1 MVHRPRNSVW
11 HNTTVTHST
20 KPNEQA
26 TLMRKTLTRFKQISC
41 YSRVMGSRLINSF
54 ALASSILFTL
64 PSNAAEQTYQLETL
78 AEGLN
83 FPWSVD
89 FLPSG
94 DLLVAELDGT
104 LKRIA
109 KDGSSSTP
117 INGVPTVY
125 RARQG
130 GLFDVLLDKDFA
142 TNDTLFLS
150 YAEGD
155 SEENGTT
162 VARATLAGNIL
173 TNVQVIFT
181 ANPSK
186 YASLHYGG
194 RMALTSDDMLL
205 ITTGDGFD
213 FREHA
218 QDLNSHLGKT
228 IRINKDGSP
237 ARGNPFPEAA
247 KVWTYGHRNP
257 QGLAIALDGT
267 VYLNEH
273 GPKGG
278 DELNIITK
286 ANNYGWPAITYG
298 MDYNGAY
305 VSPLTEYPGM
315 QQPQHI
321 WTPSIGPSG
330 MAFYEGDKFPKWK
343 NSLFVGALVNKEVR
357 RLTVDNQQVTAEET
371 VFAELDARIRDIRVG
386 PDGLLYIVTDGEQG
400 AVIRVNPEQD

>member
-1 MVHRPRNSVW
+1 MKKAQELFR
-11 HNTTVTHST
+11 
-20 KPNEQA
+20 
-26 TLMRKTLTRFKQISC
+26 QISL
-41 YSRVMGSRLINSF
+41 YFQIIGTRLAKSI
-54 ALASSILFTL
+54 ALAAIILFTL
-64 PSNAAEQTYQLETL
+64 PTNAEEQTYRLETL

-89 FLPSG
+89 FLPNG
-94 DLLVAELDGT
+94 DLLVAELEGT
-104 LKRIA
+104 LKRIS
-109 KDGSSSTP
+109 KDGSSS
-117 INGVPTVY
+117 NSVSGVPTVY
-125 RARQG
+125 RASQG

-142 TNDTLFLS
+142 TNSTLYLS

-155 SEENGTT
+155 SDENGTT
-162 VARATLAGNIL
+162 VARATLTGNAL
-173 TNVQVIFT
+173 TDVEVIFT
-181 ANPSK
+181 ASPRK
-186 YASLHYGG
+186 YAPLHYGG
-194 RMALTSDDMLL
+194 RMAFTSDDLLL

-237 ARGNPFPEAA
+237 AQGNPFPEAP

-278 DELNIITK
+278 DELNVITK

-315 QQPQHI
+315 QQPQHV

-330 MAFYEGDKFPKWK
+330 MAFYAGDKFPKWQ

-357 RLTVDNQQVTAEET
+357 RLTVENQQVTAEET

-386 PDGLLYIVTDGEQG
+386 PDGLLYIVTDGDPG
-400 AVIRVNPEQD
+400 TVIKVHPE

>member
-1 MVHRPRNSVW
+1 MKKAQELFR
-11 HNTTVTHST
+11 
-20 KPNEQA
+20 
-26 TLMRKTLTRFKQISC
+26 QISL
-41 YSRVMGSRLINSF
+41 YFQIIGTRLAKSI
-54 ALASSILFTL
+54 ALAAIILFTL
-64 PSNAAEQTYQLETL
+64 PTNAEEQTYRLETL

-89 FLPSG
+89 FLPNG
-94 DLLVAELDGT
+94 DLLVAELEGT
-104 LKRIA
+104 LKRIS
-109 KDGSSSTP
+109 KDGSSS
-117 INGVPTVY
+117 NSVSGVPTVY
-125 RARQG
+125 RASQG

-142 TNDTLFLS
+142 TNSTLYLS

-155 SEENGTT
+155 SDENGTT
-162 VARATLAGNIL
+162 VARATLTGKALID
-173 TNVQVIFT
+173 VEVIFT
-181 ANPSK
+181 ASPRK
-186 YASLHYGG
+186 YAPLHYGG
-194 RMALTSDDMLL
+194 RMAFTSDDLLL

-237 ARGNPFPEAA
+237 AQDNPFPEAP

-278 DELNIITK
+278 DELNVITK

-305 VSPLTEYPGM
+305 VSPLTEYPSM
-315 QQPQHI
+315 QQPQHV

-330 MAFYEGDKFPKWK
+330 MAFYEGNKFPKWQ

-357 RLTVDNQQVTAEET
+357 RLTVENQQVTSEET

-386 PDGLLYIVTDGEQG
+386 PDGLLYIVTDGDPG
-400 AVIRVNPEQD
+400 TVIKVHPE

>member
-1 MVHRPRNSVW
+1 M
-11 HNTTVTHST
+11 
-20 KPNEQA
+20 KKAQE
-26 TLMRKTLTRFKQISC
+26 LFKQISLNFQII
-41 YSRVMGSRLINSF
+41 GTRLAKSF
-54 ALASSILFTL
+54 ALAAIVLFTL
-64 PSNAAEQTYQLETL
+64 PTNAEEQSYRLETL

-89 FLPSG
+89 FLPNG
-94 DLLVAELDGT
+94 DLLVAELEGT
-104 LKRIA
+104 LKRIS
-109 KDGSSSTP
+109 KDGSSS
-117 INGVPTVY
+117 NSVSAVPTVY
-125 RARQG
+125 RASQG

-142 TNDTLFLS
+142 TNSTLYLS

-162 VARATLAGNIL
+162 VARATLTGNAL
-173 TNVQVIFT
+173 TDVEVIFT
-181 ANPSK
+181 ASPRK
-186 YASLHYGG
+186 YAPLHYGG
-194 RMALTSDDMLL
+194 RMAFTSDDLLL

-237 ARGNPFPEAA
+237 AQGNPFSEAP

-278 DELNIITK
+278 DELNVITK

-315 QQPQHI
+315 QQPQHV

-330 MAFYEGDKFPKWK
+330 MAFYEGNKFPKWQ

-357 RLTVDNQQVTAEET
+357 RLTVENQQVTAEET

-386 PDGLLYIVTDGEQG
+386 PDGLLYIVTDGDPG
-400 AVIRVNPEQD
+400 TVIRVHPE

>member
-1 MVHRPRNSVW
+1 MKKAQELS
-11 HNTTVTHST
+11 
-20 KPNEQA
+20 
-26 TLMRKTLTRFKQISC
+26 RKISLNFQIIGTRLAK
-41 YSRVMGSRLINSF
+41 SF
-54 ALASSILFTL
+54 ALAAIILFTL
-64 PSNAAEQTYQLETL
+64 PTNAEEQTYRLETL

-89 FLPSG
+89 FLPNG
-94 DLLVAELDGT
+94 DLLVAELEGS
-104 LKRIA
+104 LKRIS
-109 KDGSSSTP
+109 KDGSSS
-117 INGVPTVY
+117 NSVSAVPTVY
-125 RARQG
+125 RASQG

-142 TNDTLFLS
+142 TNSTLYLS

-162 VARATLAGNIL
+162 VARATLTGNAL
-173 TNVQVIFT
+173 TDVEVIFT
-181 ANPSK
+181 ASPRK
-186 YASLHYGG
+186 YAPLHYGG
-194 RMALTSDDMLL
+194 RMAFTSDDLLL

-237 ARGNPFPEAA
+237 AQGNPFPEAP

-257 QGLAIALDGT
+257 QGLAIAPDGT

-278 DELNIITK
+278 DELNVITK

-315 QQPQHI
+315 QQPQHV

-330 MAFYEGDKFPKWK
+330 MAFYEGNKFPKWQ
-343 NSLFVGALVNKEVR
+343 NSLFVGALVDKEVR
-357 RLTVDNQQVTAEET
+357 RLTVENQQVTAEET

-386 PDGLLYIVTDGEQG
+386 PDGLLYIVTDGDPG
-400 AVIRVNPEQD
+400 TVIRVHPE

>member
-1 MVHRPRNSVW
+1 M
-11 HNTTVTHST
+11 
-20 KPNEQA
+20 KKAQE
-26 TLMRKTLTRFKQISC
+26 LFKQISLNFQII
-41 YSRVMGSRLINSF
+41 GTRLAKSF
-54 ALASSILFTL
+54 ALAAIVLFTL
-64 PSNAAEQTYQLETL
+64 PTNAEEQSYRLETL

-89 FLPSG
+89 FLPNG
-94 DLLVAELDGT
+94 DLLVAELEGT
-104 LKRIA
+104 LKRIS
-109 KDGSSSTP
+109 KDGSSS
-117 INGVPTVY
+117 NSVSAVPTVY
-125 RARQG
+125 RASQG
-130 GLFDVLLDKDFA
+130 GLFEVLLDKDFA
-142 TNDTLFLS
+142 TNSTLYLS

-162 VARATLAGNIL
+162 VARATLTGNAL
-173 TNVQVIFT
+173 TDVEVIFT
-181 ANPSK
+181 ASPRK
-186 YASLHYGG
+186 YAPLHYGG
-194 RMALTSDDMLL
+194 RMAFTSDDLLL

-237 ARGNPFPEAA
+237 AQGNPFPEAP

-278 DELNIITK
+278 DELNVITK

-315 QQPQHI
+315 QQPQHV

-330 MAFYEGDKFPKWK
+330 MAFYEGNKFPKWQ

-357 RLTVDNQQVTAEET
+357 RLTVENQQVTAEET

-386 PDGLLYIVTDGEQG
+386 PDGLLYIVTDGDPG
-400 AVIRVNPEQD
+400 TVIRVHPE

>member
-1 MVHRPRNSVW
+1 MKKAQELFR
-11 HNTTVTHST
+11 
-20 KPNEQA
+20 
-26 TLMRKTLTRFKQISC
+26 QISL
-41 YSRVMGSRLINSF
+41 YFQIIGTRLAKSF
-54 ALASSILFTL
+54 ALAAIILFTL
-64 PSNAAEQTYQLETL
+64 PTNAEEQTYRLETL

-89 FLPSG
+89 FLPNG
-94 DLLVAELDGT
+94 DLLVAELEGT
-104 LKRIA
+104 LKRIS
-109 KDGSSSTP
+109 KDGSSS
-117 INGVPTVY
+117 NSVSGVPTVY
-125 RARQG
+125 RASQG

-142 TNDTLFLS
+142 TNSTLYLS

-162 VARATLAGNIL
+162 VARATLTGNAL
-173 TNVQVIFT
+173 TDVEVIFT
-181 ANPSK
+181 ASPRK
-186 YASLHYGG
+186 YAPLHYGG
-194 RMALTSDDMLL
+194 RMAFTSDDLLL

-237 ARGNPFPEAA
+237 AQDNPFPEAP

-278 DELNIITK
+278 DELNVITK

-315 QQPQHI
+315 QQPQHV

-330 MAFYEGDKFPKWK
+330 MAFYEGNKFPKWQ

-357 RLTVDNQQVTAEET
+357 RLTVENQQVTAEET

-386 PDGLLYIVTDGEQG
+386 PDGLLYIVTDGDPG
-400 AVIRVNPEQD
+400 TVIKVHPE

>member
-1 MVHRPRNSVW
+1 M
-11 HNTTVTHST
+11 
-20 KPNEQA
+20 KKAQQ
-26 TLMRKTLTRFKQISC
+26 LFKQISLNFQII
-41 YSRVMGSRLINSF
+41 GTRLAKSF
-54 ALASSILFTL
+54 ALAAIVLFTL
-64 PSNAAEQTYQLETL
+64 PTNAEEQSYRLETL

-89 FLPSG
+89 FLPNG
-94 DLLVAELDGT
+94 DLLVAELEGT
-104 LKRIA
+104 LKRIS
-109 KDGSSSTP
+109 KDGSSS
-117 INGVPTVY
+117 NSVSAVPTVY
-125 RARQG
+125 RASQG

-142 TNDTLFLS
+142 TNSTLYLS

-162 VARATLAGNIL
+162 VARATLTGNAL
-173 TNVQVIFT
+173 TDVEVIFT
-181 ANPSK
+181 ASPRK
-186 YASLHYGG
+186 YAPLHYGG
-194 RMALTSDDMLL
+194 RMAFTSDDLLL

-237 ARGNPFPEAA
+237 AQGNPFPEAP

-278 DELNIITK
+278 DELNVITK

-315 QQPQHI
+315 QQPQHV

-330 MAFYEGDKFPKWK
+330 MAFYEGNKFPKWQ

-357 RLTVDNQQVTAEET
+357 RLTVENQQVTAEET

-386 PDGLLYIVTDGEQG
+386 PDGLLYLVTDGDPG
-400 AVIRVNPEQD
+400 TVIRAHPA

>member
-1 MVHRPRNSVW
+1 MA
-11 HNTTVTHST
+11 
-20 KPNEQA
+20 KA
-26 TLMRKTLTRFKQISC
+26 KKLIKQISLNT
-41 YSRVMGSRLINSF
+41 RVIATRLVESF
-54 ALASSILFTL
+54 ALAIIILFAL
-64 PSNAAEQTYQLETL
+64 PTHAGEQTYRLETL

-83 FPWSVD
+83 FPWSVA
-89 FLPSG
+89 FLPNG
-94 DLLVAELDGT
+94 DLLVAQLEGT
-104 LKRIA
+104 LRRIG
-109 KDGSSSTP
+109 KDGNLSDP

-125 RARQG
+125 RASQG

-142 TNDTLFLS
+142 TNNTLYLS

-162 VARATLAGNIL
+162 VARATLAGNAL
-173 TNVQVIFT
+173 SNVEVIFT
-181 ANPSK
+181 ANPRK
-186 YASLHYGG
+186 YAPLHYGG
-194 RMALTSDDMLL
+194 RMAFTSDNLLL

-213 FREHA
+213 CREHA
-218 QDLNSHLGKT
+218 QDLKSHLGKT

-237 ARGNPFPEAA
+237 AQGNPFPQAP

-257 QGLAIALDGT
+257 QGMAIALDGT

-278 DELNIITK
+278 DELNIIAK
-286 ANNYGWPAITYG
+286 GNNYGWPAITYG

-315 QQPQHI
+315 QQPEHI

-330 MAFYEGDKFPKWK
+330 MAFYQGDKFPEWQ

-357 RLTVDNQQVTAEET
+357 RLSVDNQQVSAEET
-371 VFAELDARIRDIRVG
+371 LFAELDARISDIRVG
-386 PDGLLYIVTDGEQG
+386 PDGLIYIVTDGDQG
-400 AVIRVNPEQD
+400 AVIRVNPN

>member
-1 MVHRPRNSVW
+1 MKKAQELFR
-11 HNTTVTHST
+11 
-20 KPNEQA
+20 
-26 TLMRKTLTRFKQISC
+26 QISL
-41 YSRVMGSRLINSF
+41 YFQIIGTRLAKSI
-54 ALASSILFTL
+54 ALAAIILFTL
-64 PSNAAEQTYQLETL
+64 PTNAEEQTYRLETL

-89 FLPSG
+89 FLPNG
-94 DLLVAELDGT
+94 DLLVAELEGT
-104 LKRIA
+104 LKRIS
-109 KDGSSSTP
+109 KDGSSS
-117 INGVPTVY
+117 NSVSGVPTVY
-125 RARQG
+125 RASQG

-142 TNDTLFLS
+142 TNSTLYLS

-155 SEENGTT
+155 SDENGTT
-162 VARATLAGNIL
+162 VARATLTGNAL
-173 TNVQVIFT
+173 TDVEVIFT
-181 ANPSK
+181 ASPRK
-186 YASLHYGG
+186 YAPLHYGG
-194 RMALTSDDMLL
+194 RLAFTNDDLLL

-237 ARGNPFPEAA
+237 AQDNPFPEAP

-273 GPKGG
+273 GPEGG
-278 DELNIITK
+278 DELNVITK

-315 QQPQHI
+315 QQPQHV

-330 MAFYEGDKFPKWK
+330 MAFYEGNKFPKWQ

-357 RLTVDNQQVTAEET
+357 RLTVENQQVTAEET

-386 PDGLLYIVTDGEQG
+386 PDGLLYIVTDGDPG
-400 AVIRVNPEQD
+400 TVIKVHPE

>member
-1 MVHRPRNSVW
+1 M
-11 HNTTVTHST
+11 
-20 KPNEQA
+20 KKAQE
-26 TLMRKTLTRFKQISC
+26 LFRKISLNFQIIGTRLAK
-41 YSRVMGSRLINSF
+41 SF
-54 ALASSILFTL
+54 ALAAIILFTL
-64 PSNAAEQTYQLETL
+64 PTNAEEQTYRLETL

-89 FLPSG
+89 FLPNG
-94 DLLVAELDGT
+94 DLLVAELEGT
-104 LKRIA
+104 LKRIS
-109 KDGSSSTP
+109 KDGSSS
-117 INGVPTVY
+117 NSVSAVPTVY
-125 RARQG
+125 RASQG

-142 TNDTLFLS
+142 TNSTLYLS

-162 VARATLAGNIL
+162 VARATLTGNAL
-173 TNVQVIFT
+173 TDVEVIFT
-181 ANPSK
+181 ASPRK
-186 YASLHYGG
+186 YAPLHYGG
-194 RMALTSDDMLL
+194 RMAFTSDDLLL

-237 ARGNPFPEAA
+237 AQGNPFPEAP

-278 DELNIITK
+278 DELNVITK

-315 QQPQHI
+315 QQPQHV

-330 MAFYEGDKFPKWK
+330 MAFYEGNKFPKWQ
-343 NSLFVGALVNKEVR
+343 NSLFVGALVDKEVR
-357 RLTVDNQQVTAEET
+357 RLTVENQQVTAEET

-386 PDGLLYIVTDGEQG
+386 PDGLLYIVTDGDPG
-400 AVIRVNPEQD
+400 TVIRVHPE

>member
-1 MVHRPRNSVW
+1 MKKAQELLQKIFLR
-11 HNTTVTHST
+11 
-20 KPNEQA
+20 
-26 TLMRKTLTRFKQISC
+26 MRVNGNHLAKCFASA
-41 YSRVMGSRLINSF
+41 LI
-54 ALASSILFTL
+54 ILLTL
-64 PSNAAEQTYQLETL
+64 PINAAEQTYRLETL

-89 FLPSG
+89 FLPNG
-94 DLLVAELDGT
+94 DLLVAELGGT
-104 LKRIA
+104 VRRIG
-109 KDGSSSTP
+109 KGSSLSDP
-117 INGVPTVY
+117 ISGVPKVY
-125 RARQG
+125 RAGQG
-130 GLFDVLLDKDFA
+130 GLFDLLLDNDFA
-142 TNDTLFLS
+142 TNNTIYLS

-155 SEENGTT
+155 GDENGTN
-162 VARATLAGNIL
+162 VARATLTGNAL
-173 TNVQVIFT
+173 TNIEVIFT
-181 ANPSK
+181 ANPRK
-186 YASLHYGG
+186 YAPLHYGG
-194 RMALTSDDMLL
+194 RMAITSDNLLL

-218 QDLNSHLGKT
+218 QDLYSHLGKT

-237 ARGNPFPEAA
+237 AQGNPFPQAP

-278 DELNIITK
+278 DEINVIDK
-286 ANNYGWPAITYG
+286 GNNYGWPAITYG

-305 VSPLTEYPGM
+305 VSPLTEYVGM

-330 MAFYEGDKFPKWK
+330 MAFYEGDKFPAWK

-357 RLTVDNQQVTAEET
+357 RLTIANKQVTAEEPL
-371 VFAELDARIRDIRVG
+371 FAELDARIRDIRVG
-386 PDGLLYIVTDGEQG
+386 PDELLYIVTDGEQG
-400 AVIRVNPEQD
+400 AVIKVHPK

>member
-1 MVHRPRNSVW
+1 MKKAQELFRKISLNFQIIGTRLA
-11 HNTTVTHST
+11 
-20 KPNEQA
+20 KP
-26 TLMRKTLTRFKQISC
+26 
-41 YSRVMGSRLINSF
+41 F
-54 ALASSILFTL
+54 ALAAIILFTL
-64 PSNAAEQTYQLETL
+64 PTNAEEQTYRLETL

-89 FLPSG
+89 FLPNG
-94 DLLVAELDGT
+94 DLLVAELEGT
-104 LKRIA
+104 LKRIS
-109 KDGSSSTP
+109 KDGSSS
-117 INGVPTVY
+117 NSVSAVPTVY
-125 RARQG
+125 RASQG

-142 TNDTLFLS
+142 TNSTLYLS
-150 YAEGD
+150 YADGD

-162 VARATLAGNIL
+162 VARATLTGNAL
-173 TNVQVIFT
+173 TDVEIIFT
-181 ANPSK
+181 ASPRK
-186 YASLHYGG
+186 YAPLHYGG
-194 RMALTSDDMLL
+194 RMAFTSDDLLL

-218 QDLNSHLGKT
+218 QELNSHLGKT

-237 ARGNPFPEAA
+237 AQGNPFPEAP

-278 DELNIITK
+278 DELNVITK

-315 QQPQHI
+315 QQPQHV

-330 MAFYEGDKFPKWK
+330 MAFYEGNKFPKWQ

-357 RLTVDNQQVTAEET
+357 RLIVENQQVTAEET

-386 PDGLLYIVTDGEQG
+386 PDGLLYIVTDGDPG
-400 AVIRVNPEQD
+400 AVIRVHPE

>member
-1 MVHRPRNSVW
+1 M
-11 HNTTVTHST
+11 
-20 KPNEQA
+20 KKAQE
-26 TLMRKTLTRFKQISC
+26 LFRKISLNFQIIGTRLAK
-41 YSRVMGSRLINSF
+41 SF
-54 ALASSILFTL
+54 ALAAIILFTL
-64 PSNAAEQTYQLETL
+64 PTNAEEQTYRLETL

-89 FLPSG
+89 FLPNG
-94 DLLVAELDGT
+94 DLLVAELEGT
-104 LKRIA
+104 LKRIS
-109 KDGSSSTP
+109 KDGSSS
-117 INGVPTVY
+117 NSVSAVPTVY
-125 RARQG
+125 RASQG

-142 TNDTLFLS
+142 TNSTLYLS

-162 VARATLAGNIL
+162 VARATLTGNAL
-173 TNVQVIFT
+173 TDVEIIFT
-181 ANPSK
+181 ASPRK
-186 YASLHYGG
+186 YAPLHYGG
-194 RMALTSDDMLL
+194 RMAFTSDDLLL

-237 ARGNPFPEAA
+237 AQGNPFPEAP

-278 DELNIITK
+278 DELNVITK

-315 QQPQHI
+315 QQPQHV

-330 MAFYEGDKFPKWK
+330 MAFYEGNKFPKWQ
-343 NSLFVGALVNKEVR
+343 NSLFVGALVDKEVR
-357 RLTVDNQQVTAEET
+357 RLTVENQQVTAEET

-386 PDGLLYIVTDGEQG
+386 PDGLLYIVTDGDPG
-400 AVIRVNPEQD
+400 TVIRVHPE

>member
-1 MVHRPRNSVW
+1 M
-11 HNTTVTHST
+11 
-20 KPNEQA
+20 KKAQE
-26 TLMRKTLTRFKQISC
+26 LFKQISLNFQII
-41 YSRVMGSRLINSF
+41 GTRLAKSF
-54 ALASSILFTL
+54 ALAAIVLFTL
-64 PSNAAEQTYQLETL
+64 PTNAEEQSYRLETL

-89 FLPSG
+89 FLPNG
-94 DLLVAELDGT
+94 DLLVAELEGT
-104 LKRIA
+104 LKRIS
-109 KDGSSSTP
+109 KDGSSS
-117 INGVPTVY
+117 NSVSAVPTVY
-125 RARQG
+125 RASQG

-142 TNDTLFLS
+142 TNSTLYLS

-162 VARATLAGNIL
+162 VARATLTGNAL
-173 TNVQVIFT
+173 TDVEVIFT
-181 ANPSK
+181 ASPRK
-186 YASLHYGG
+186 YAPLHYGG
-194 RMALTSDDMLL
+194 RMAFTSDDLLL

-237 ARGNPFPEAA
+237 AQGNPFPEEP

-278 DELNIITK
+278 DELNVITK

-315 QQPQHI
+315 QQPQHV

-330 MAFYEGDKFPKWK
+330 MAFYEGNKFPKWQ

-357 RLTVDNQQVTAEET
+357 RLTVENQQVTAEET

-386 PDGLLYIVTDGEQG
+386 PDGLLYIVTDGDPG
-400 AVIRVNPEQD
+400 TVIRVHPE

>member
-1 MVHRPRNSVW
+1 MKKAQEPF
-11 HNTTVTHST
+11 
-20 KPNEQA
+20 
-26 TLMRKTLTRFKQISC
+26 RKISLNFQIIGTRLAK
-41 YSRVMGSRLINSF
+41 SF
-54 ALASSILFTL
+54 ALAAIILFTL
-64 PSNAAEQTYQLETL
+64 PTSAEEQTYRLETL
-78 AEGLN
+78 AKGLN

-89 FLPSG
+89 FLPNG
-94 DLLVAELDGT
+94 DLLVAELEGT
-104 LKRIA
+104 LKRIS
-109 KDGSSSTP
+109 KDGSSS
-117 INGVPTVY
+117 NSVSAVPTVY
-125 RARQG
+125 RASQG

-142 TNDTLFLS
+142 TNSTLYLS

-162 VARATLAGNIL
+162 VARATLTGNAL
-173 TNVQVIFT
+173 TDVEVIFT
-181 ANPSK
+181 ASPRK
-186 YASLHYGG
+186 YAPLHYGG
-194 RMALTSDDMLL
+194 RMAFTSDDLLL

-237 ARGNPFPEAA
+237 AQGNPFPEAP

-257 QGLAIALDGT
+257 QGVAIAPDGT

-278 DELNIITK
+278 DELNVITK

-315 QQPQHI
+315 QQPQYV

-330 MAFYEGDKFPKWK
+330 MAFYEGNKFPKWQ
-343 NSLFVGALVNKEVR
+343 NSLFVGALVDKEVR
-357 RLTVDNQQVTAEET
+357 RLTVENQQVTAEET

-386 PDGLLYIVTDGEQG
+386 PDGLLYIVTDGDPG
-400 AVIRVNPEQD
+400 TVIRVHPE

>member
-1 MVHRPRNSVW
+1 M
-11 HNTTVTHST
+11 
-20 KPNEQA
+20 KKAQE
-26 TLMRKTLTRFKQISC
+26 LFKQISLNFQII
-41 YSRVMGSRLINSF
+41 GTRLAKSF
-54 ALASSILFTL
+54 ALAAIVLFTL
-64 PSNAAEQTYQLETL
+64 PTNAEEQSYRLETL

-89 FLPSG
+89 FLPNG
-94 DLLVAELDGT
+94 DLLVAELEGT
-104 LKRIA
+104 LKRIS
-109 KDGSSSTP
+109 KDGSSS
-117 INGVPTVY
+117 NSVSAVPTVY
-125 RARQG
+125 RASQG

-142 TNDTLFLS
+142 TNSTLYLS

-162 VARATLAGNIL
+162 VARATLTGNAL
-173 TNVQVIFT
+173 TDVEVIFT
-181 ANPSK
+181 ASPRK
-186 YASLHYGG
+186 YAPLHYGG
-194 RMALTSDDMLL
+194 RMAFTSDDLLL

-237 ARGNPFPEAA
+237 AQGNPFPEAP

-257 QGLAIALDGT
+257 QGLAIALDGA

-278 DELNIITK
+278 DELNVITK

-315 QQPQHI
+315 QQPQHV

-330 MAFYEGDKFPKWK
+330 MAFYEGNKFPKWQ

-357 RLTVDNQQVTAEET
+357 RLTVENQQVTAEET

-386 PDGLLYIVTDGEQG
+386 PDGLLYIVTDGDPG
-400 AVIRVNPEQD
+400 TVIRVHPE

>member
-1 MVHRPRNSVW
+1 MKKAQELFR
-11 HNTTVTHST
+11 
-20 KPNEQA
+20 
-26 TLMRKTLTRFKQISC
+26 QISL
-41 YSRVMGSRLINSF
+41 YFQIIGTRLAKSF
-54 ALASSILFTL
+54 ALAAIILFTL
-64 PSNAAEQTYQLETL
+64 PTNAEEQTYRLETL

-89 FLPSG
+89 FLPNG
-94 DLLVAELDGT
+94 DLLVAELEGT
-104 LKRIA
+104 LKRIS
-109 KDGSSSTP
+109 KDGSSS
-117 INGVPTVY
+117 NSVSGVPTVY
-125 RARQG
+125 RASQG

-142 TNDTLFLS
+142 TNSTLYLS

-155 SEENGTT
+155 SDENGTT
-162 VARATLAGNIL
+162 VARATLTGNAL
-173 TNVQVIFT
+173 TDVEVIFT
-181 ANPSK
+181 ASPRK
-186 YASLHYGG
+186 YAPLHYGG
-194 RMALTSDDMLL
+194 RMAFTSDDLLL

-237 ARGNPFPEAA
+237 AQDNPFPEAP

-278 DELNIITK
+278 DELNVITK

-298 MDYNGAY
+298 MDHNGAY

-315 QQPQHI
+315 QQPQHV

-330 MAFYEGDKFPKWK
+330 MAFYEGNKFPKWQ
-343 NSLFVGALVNKEVR
+343 NSLFVGALVDKEVR
-357 RLTVDNQQVTAEET
+357 RLTVENQQVTAEET

-386 PDGLLYIVTDGEQG
+386 PDGLLYIVTDGDPG
-400 AVIRVNPEQD
+400 TVIRVHPE

>member
-1 MVHRPRNSVW
+1 MKKAQELFR
-11 HNTTVTHST
+11 
-20 KPNEQA
+20 
-26 TLMRKTLTRFKQISC
+26 QISL
-41 YSRVMGSRLINSF
+41 YFQIIGTRLAKSF
-54 ALASSILFTL
+54 ALAAIILFTL
-64 PSNAAEQTYQLETL
+64 PTNAEEQTYRLETL

-89 FLPSG
+89 FLPNG
-94 DLLVAELDGT
+94 DLLVAELEGT
-104 LKRIA
+104 LKRIS
-109 KDGSSSTP
+109 KDGSSS
-117 INGVPTVY
+117 NSVSGVPTVY
-125 RARQG
+125 RASQG

-142 TNDTLFLS
+142 TNSTLYLS

-155 SEENGTT
+155 SDENGTT
-162 VARATLAGNIL
+162 VARATLTGNAL
-173 TNVQVIFT
+173 TDVEVIFT
-181 ANPSK
+181 ASPRK
-186 YASLHYGG
+186 YAPLHYGG
-194 RMALTSDDMLL
+194 RMAFTSDDLLL

-237 ARGNPFPEAA
+237 AQDNPFPEAP

-278 DELNIITK
+278 DELNVITK

-315 QQPQHI
+315 QQPQHV

-330 MAFYEGDKFPKWK
+330 MAFYAGDKFPKWQ

-357 RLTVDNQQVTAEET
+357 RLTVENQQVTAEET

-386 PDGLLYIVTDGEQG
+386 PDGLLYIVTDGDPG
-400 AVIRVNPEQD
+400 TVIKVHPE

>member
-1 MVHRPRNSVW
+1 MKKAQELFR
-11 HNTTVTHST
+11 
-20 KPNEQA
+20 
-26 TLMRKTLTRFKQISC
+26 QISL
-41 YSRVMGSRLINSF
+41 YFQIIGTRLAKSF
-54 ALASSILFTL
+54 ALAAIILFTL
-64 PSNAAEQTYQLETL
+64 PTNAEEQTYRLETL

-89 FLPSG
+89 FLPNG
-94 DLLVAELDGT
+94 DLLVAELEGT
-104 LKRIA
+104 LKRIS
-109 KDGSSSTP
+109 KDGSSS
-117 INGVPTVY
+117 NSVSGVPTVY
-125 RARQG
+125 RASQG

-142 TNDTLFLS
+142 TNSTLYLS

-155 SEENGTT
+155 SDENGTT
-162 VARATLAGNIL
+162 VARATLTGNAL
-173 TNVQVIFT
+173 TDVEVIFT
-181 ANPSK
+181 ASPRK
-186 YASLHYGG
+186 YAPLHYGG
-194 RMALTSDDMLL
+194 RMAFTSDDLLL

-237 ARGNPFPEAA
+237 AQDNPFPEAP

-278 DELNIITK
+278 DELNVITK

-315 QQPQHI
+315 QQPQHV

-330 MAFYEGDKFPKWK
+330 MAFYEGNKFPKWQ
-343 NSLFVGALVNKEVR
+343 NSLFVGALVDKEVR
-357 RLTVDNQQVTAEET
+357 RLTVENQQVTAEET

-386 PDGLLYIVTDGEQG
+386 PDGLLYIVTDGDPG
-400 AVIRVNPEQD
+400 TVIRVHPE

>member
-1 MVHRPRNSVW
+1 MKKAQEPF
-11 HNTTVTHST
+11 
-20 KPNEQA
+20 
-26 TLMRKTLTRFKQISC
+26 RKISLNFQIIGTRLAK
-41 YSRVMGSRLINSF
+41 SF
-54 ALASSILFTL
+54 ALAAIILFTL
-64 PSNAAEQTYQLETL
+64 PTNAEEQTYRLETL

-89 FLPSG
+89 FLPNG
-94 DLLVAELDGT
+94 DLLVAELEGT
-104 LKRIA
+104 LKRIS
-109 KDGSSSTP
+109 KDGSSS
-117 INGVPTVY
+117 NSVSAVPTVY
-125 RARQG
+125 RASQG

-142 TNDTLFLS
+142 TNSTLYLS

-162 VARATLAGNIL
+162 VARATLTGNAL
-173 TNVQVIFT
+173 TDVEVIFT
-181 ANPSK
+181 ASPRK
-186 YASLHYGG
+186 YAPLHYGG
-194 RMALTSDDMLL
+194 RMAFTSDDLLL

-237 ARGNPFPEAA
+237 AQGNPFPEAP

-278 DELNIITK
+278 DELNVITK

-315 QQPQHI
+315 QQPQHV

-330 MAFYEGDKFPKWK
+330 MAFYEGNKFPKWQ

-357 RLTVDNQQVTAEET
+357 RLTVENQQVTAEET

-386 PDGLLYIVTDGEQG
+386 PDGLLYIVTDGDPG
-400 AVIRVNPEQD
+400 TVIRVHPE

>member
-1 MVHRPRNSVW
+1 MA
-11 HNTTVTHST
+11 
-20 KPNEQA
+20 KA
-26 TLMRKTLTRFKQISC
+26 KKLIKQISLNT
-41 YSRVMGSRLINSF
+41 RVIATRLVESF
-54 ALASSILFTL
+54 ALAIIILFAL
-64 PSNAAEQTYQLETL
+64 PTHAGEQTYRLETL

-83 FPWSVD
+83 FPWSVA
-89 FLPSG
+89 FLPNG
-94 DLLVAELDGT
+94 DLLVAQLEGT
-104 LKRIA
+104 LRRIG
-109 KDGSSSTP
+109 KDGNLSDP

-125 RARQG
+125 RASQG

-142 TNDTLFLS
+142 TNNTLYLS

-162 VARATLAGNIL
+162 VARATLAGNAL
-173 TNVQVIFT
+173 SNVEVIFT
-181 ANPSK
+181 ANPRK
-186 YASLHYGG
+186 YAPLHYGG
-194 RMALTSDDMLL
+194 RMAFTSDNLLL

-218 QDLNSHLGKT
+218 QDLKSHLGKT

-237 ARGNPFPEAA
+237 AQGNPFPQAP

-257 QGLAIALDGT
+257 QGMAIALDGT

-278 DELNIITK
+278 DELNIIAK
-286 ANNYGWPAITYG
+286 GNNYGWPAITYG

-315 QQPQHI
+315 QQPEHI

-330 MAFYEGDKFPKWK
+330 MAFYQGDKFPEWQ

-357 RLTVDNQQVTAEET
+357 RLSVDNQQVSAEET
-371 VFAELDARIRDIRVG
+371 LFAELDARISDIRVG
-386 PDGLLYIVTDGEQG
+386 PDGLIYIVTDGDQG
-400 AVIRVNPEQD
+400 AVIRVNPN

>member
-1 MVHRPRNSVW
+1 MKKAQELLQKKFLR
-11 HNTTVTHST
+11 
-20 KPNEQA
+20 
-26 TLMRKTLTRFKQISC
+26 MRVNGNHLAKCFASA
-41 YSRVMGSRLINSF
+41 LI
-54 ALASSILFTL
+54 ILLTL
-64 PSNAAEQTYQLETL
+64 PVNAAEQTYRLETL

-89 FLPSG
+89 FLPNG
-94 DLLVAELDGT
+94 DLLVAELGGT
-104 LKRIA
+104 VRRIG
-109 KDGSSSTP
+109 KGSSLSDP
-117 INGVPTVY
+117 ISGVPKVY
-125 RARQG
+125 RAGQG
-130 GLFDVLLDKDFA
+130 GLFDLLLDNDFA
-142 TNDTLFLS
+142 TNNTIYLS

-155 SEENGTT
+155 GDENGTN
-162 VARATLAGNIL
+162 VARATLTGNAL
-173 TNVQVIFT
+173 TNIEVIFT
-181 ANPSK
+181 ANPRK
-186 YASLHYGG
+186 YAPLHYGG
-194 RMALTSDDMLL
+194 RMAITSDNLLL

-218 QDLNSHLGKT
+218 QDLYSHLGKT

-237 ARGNPFPEAA
+237 AQGNPFPQAP

-278 DELNIITK
+278 DEINVIDK
-286 ANNYGWPAITYG
+286 GNNYGWPAITYG

-305 VSPLTEYPGM
+305 VSPLTEYAGM

-330 MAFYEGDKFPKWK
+330 MAFYEGDKFPEWK

-357 RLTVDNQQVTAEET
+357 RLTIANKQVTAEESL
-371 VFAELDARIRDIRVG
+371 FAELGARIRDIRVG
-386 PDGLLYIVTDGEQG
+386 PDELFYIVTDGEQG
-400 AVIRVNPEQD
+400 AVIKVHPK

>member
-1 MVHRPRNSVW
+1 MKKAQELFR
-11 HNTTVTHST
+11 
-20 KPNEQA
+20 
-26 TLMRKTLTRFKQISC
+26 QISL
-41 YSRVMGSRLINSF
+41 YFQIIGTRLAKSI
-54 ALASSILFTL
+54 ALAAIILFTL
-64 PSNAAEQTYQLETL
+64 PTNAEEQTYRLETL

-89 FLPSG
+89 FLPNG
-94 DLLVAELDGT
+94 DLLVAELEGT
-104 LKRIA
+104 LKRIS
-109 KDGSSSTP
+109 KDGSSS
-117 INGVPTVY
+117 NSVSGVPTVY
-125 RARQG
+125 RASQG

-142 TNDTLFLS
+142 TNSTLYLS

-155 SEENGTT
+155 SDENGTT
-162 VARATLAGNIL
+162 VARATLTGNAL
-173 TNVQVIFT
+173 TDVEVIFT
-181 ANPSK
+181 ASPRK
-186 YASLHYGG
+186 YAPLHYGG
-194 RMALTSDDMLL
+194 RMAFTSDDLLL

-237 ARGNPFPEAA
+237 AQGNPFPEAP

-278 DELNIITK
+278 DELNVITK

-315 QQPQHI
+315 QQPQHV

-330 MAFYEGDKFPKWK
+330 MAFYEGNKFPKWQ

-357 RLTVDNQQVTAEET
+357 RLTVENQQVTAEET

-386 PDGLLYIVTDGEQG
+386 PDGLLYIVTDGDPG
-400 AVIRVNPEQD
+400 TVIKVHPE

>member
-1 MVHRPRNSVW
+1 MKKAQEPF
-11 HNTTVTHST
+11 
-20 KPNEQA
+20 
-26 TLMRKTLTRFKQISC
+26 RKISLNFQIIGTRLAK
-41 YSRVMGSRLINSF
+41 SF
-54 ALASSILFTL
+54 ALAAIILFTL
-64 PSNAAEQTYQLETL
+64 PTNAEEQTYRLETL

-89 FLPSG
+89 FLPNG
-94 DLLVAELDGT
+94 DLLVAELEGT
-104 LKRIA
+104 LKRIS
-109 KDGSSSTP
+109 KDGSSS
-117 INGVPTVY
+117 NSVSAVPTVY
-125 RARQG
+125 RASQG

-142 TNDTLFLS
+142 TNSTLYLS

-162 VARATLAGNIL
+162 VARATLTGNAL
-173 TNVQVIFT
+173 TDVEVIFT
-181 ANPSK
+181 ASPRK
-186 YASLHYGG
+186 YAPLHYGG
-194 RMALTSDDMLL
+194 RMAFTSDDLLL

-237 ARGNPFPEAA
+237 AQGNPFPEAP

-278 DELNIITK
+278 DELNVITK

-315 QQPQHI
+315 QQPQYV

-330 MAFYEGDKFPKWK
+330 MAFYEGNKFPKWQ

-357 RLTVDNQQVTAEET
+357 RLTVENQQVTAEET

-386 PDGLLYIVTDGEQG
+386 PDGLLYIVTDGDPG
-400 AVIRVNPEQD
+400 TVIRVHPE

>member
-1 MVHRPRNSVW
+1 MKKAQELFR
-11 HNTTVTHST
+11 
-20 KPNEQA
+20 
-26 TLMRKTLTRFKQISC
+26 QISL
-41 YSRVMGSRLINSF
+41 YFQIIGTRLAKSI
-54 ALASSILFTL
+54 ALAAIILFTL
-64 PSNAAEQTYQLETL
+64 PTNAEEQTYRLETL

-89 FLPSG
+89 FLPNG
-94 DLLVAELDGT
+94 DLLVAELEGT
-104 LKRIA
+104 LKRIS
-109 KDGSSSTP
+109 KDGSSS
-117 INGVPTVY
+117 NSVSGVPTVY
-125 RARQG
+125 RASQG

-142 TNDTLFLS
+142 TNSTLYLS

-155 SEENGTT
+155 SDENGTT
-162 VARATLAGNIL
+162 VARATLTGNAL
-173 TNVQVIFT
+173 TDVEVIFT
-181 ANPSK
+181 ASPRK
-186 YASLHYGG
+186 YAPLHYGG
-194 RMALTSDDMLL
+194 RMAFTSDDLLL

-237 ARGNPFPEAA
+237 AQDNPFPEAP

-278 DELNIITK
+278 DELNVITK

-315 QQPQHI
+315 QQPQHV

-330 MAFYEGDKFPKWK
+330 MAFYEGNKFPKWQ

-357 RLTVDNQQVTAEET
+357 RLTVENQQVTAEET
-371 VFAELDARIRDIRVG
+371 MFAELDARIRDIRVG
-386 PDGLLYIVTDGEQG
+386 PDGLLYIVTDGDPG
-400 AVIRVNPEQD
+400 TVIKVHPE

>member
-1 MVHRPRNSVW
+1 M
-11 HNTTVTHST
+11 
-20 KPNEQA
+20 KKAQE
-26 TLMRKTLTRFKQISC
+26 LFKQISLNFQII
-41 YSRVMGSRLINSF
+41 GTRLAKSF
-54 ALASSILFTL
+54 ALAAIILFTL
-64 PSNAAEQTYQLETL
+64 PTNAEEQTYRLETL

-89 FLPSG
+89 FLPNG
-94 DLLVAELDGT
+94 DLLVAELEGT
-104 LKRIA
+104 LKRIS
-109 KDGSSSTP
+109 KDGSSS
-117 INGVPTVY
+117 NSVSAVPTVY
-125 RARQG
+125 RASQG

-142 TNDTLFLS
+142 TNSTLYLS

-162 VARATLAGNIL
+162 VARATLTGNAL
-173 TNVQVIFT
+173 TDVEVIFT
-181 ANPSK
+181 ASPRK
-186 YASLHYGG
+186 YAPLHYGG
-194 RMALTSDDMLL
+194 RMAFTSDDLLL

-237 ARGNPFPEAA
+237 AQGNPFPEAP

-278 DELNIITK
+278 DELNVITK

-315 QQPQHI
+315 QQPQHV

-330 MAFYEGDKFPKWK
+330 MAFYEGNKFPKWQ

-357 RLTVDNQQVTAEET
+357 RLTVENQQVTAEET

-386 PDGLLYIVTDGEQG
+386 PDGLLYIVTDGDPG
-400 AVIRVNPEQD
+400 TVIRVHPE

>member
-1 MVHRPRNSVW
+1 MKKAQELFR
-11 HNTTVTHST
+11 
-20 KPNEQA
+20 
-26 TLMRKTLTRFKQISC
+26 QISL
-41 YSRVMGSRLINSF
+41 YFQIIGTRLAKSI
-54 ALASSILFTL
+54 ALAAIILFTL
-64 PSNAAEQTYQLETL
+64 PTNAEEQTYRLETL

-89 FLPSG
+89 FLPNG
-94 DLLVAELDGT
+94 DLLVAELEGT
-104 LKRIA
+104 LKRIS
-109 KDGSSSTP
+109 KDGSSS
-117 INGVPTVY
+117 NSVSGVPTVY
-125 RARQG
+125 RASQG

-142 TNDTLFLS
+142 TNSTLYLS

-162 VARATLAGNIL
+162 VARATLTGNAL
-173 TNVQVIFT
+173 TDVEVIFT
-181 ANPSK
+181 ASPRK
-186 YASLHYGG
+186 YAPLHYGG
-194 RMALTSDDMLL
+194 RMAFTSDDLLL

-237 ARGNPFPEAA
+237 AQGNPFPEAP

-278 DELNIITK
+278 DELNVITK

-315 QQPQHI
+315 QQPQHV

-330 MAFYEGDKFPKWK
+330 MAFYEGDKFPKWQ

-357 RLTVDNQQVTAEET
+357 RLTVENQQVTAEET

-386 PDGLLYIVTDGEQG
+386 PDGLLYIVTDGDPG
-400 AVIRVNPEQD
+400 TVIKVHPE

>member
-1 MVHRPRNSVW
+1 M
-11 HNTTVTHST
+11 
-20 KPNEQA
+20 KKAQE
-26 TLMRKTLTRFKQISC
+26 LFKQISLNFQII
-41 YSRVMGSRLINSF
+41 GTRLAKSF
-54 ALASSILFTL
+54 ALAAIVLFTL
-64 PSNAAEQTYQLETL
+64 PTNAEEQSYRLETL

-89 FLPSG
+89 FLPNG
-94 DLLVAELDGT
+94 DLLVAELEGT
-104 LKRIA
+104 LKRIS
-109 KDGSSSTP
+109 KDGSSS
-117 INGVPTVY
+117 NSVSAVPTVY
-125 RARQG
+125 RASQG
-130 GLFDVLLDKDFA
+130 GLFEVLLDKDFA
-142 TNDTLFLS
+142 TNSTLYLS

-162 VARATLAGNIL
+162 VARATLTGNDL
-173 TNVQVIFT
+173 TDVEVIFT
-181 ANPSK
+181 ASPRK
-186 YASLHYGG
+186 YAPLHYGG
-194 RMALTSDDMLL
+194 RMAFTSDDLLL

-237 ARGNPFPEAA
+237 AQGNPFPEAP

-278 DELNIITK
+278 DELNVITK

-315 QQPQHI
+315 QQPQHV

-330 MAFYEGDKFPKWK
+330 MAFYEGNKFPKWQ

-357 RLTVDNQQVTAEET
+357 RLTVENQQVTAEET

-386 PDGLLYIVTDGEQG
+386 PDGLLYIVTDGDPG
-400 AVIRVNPEQD
+400 TVIRVHPE

>member
-1 MVHRPRNSVW
+1 MKKAQEPF
-11 HNTTVTHST
+11 
-20 KPNEQA
+20 
-26 TLMRKTLTRFKQISC
+26 RKISLNFQIIGTRLAK
-41 YSRVMGSRLINSF
+41 SF
-54 ALASSILFTL
+54 ALAAIVLFTL
-64 PSNAAEQTYQLETL
+64 PTNAEEQSYRLETL
-78 AEGLN
+78 AAGLN

-89 FLPSG
+89 FLPNG
-94 DLLVAELDGT
+94 DLLVAELEGT
-104 LKRIA
+104 LKRIS
-109 KDGSSSTP
+109 KDGSSS
-117 INGVPTVY
+117 NSVSAVPTVY
-125 RARQG
+125 RASQG

-142 TNDTLFLS
+142 TNSTLYLS

-162 VARATLAGNIL
+162 VARATLTGNAL
-173 TNVQVIFT
+173 TDVEVIFT
-181 ANPSK
+181 ASPRK
-186 YASLHYGG
+186 YAPLHYGG
-194 RMALTSDDMLL
+194 RMAFTSDDLLL

-237 ARGNPFPEAA
+237 AQGNPFPEAP

-257 QGLAIALDGT
+257 QGLAIAPDGT

-278 DELNIITK
+278 DELNVITK

-315 QQPQHI
+315 QQPQHV

-330 MAFYEGDKFPKWK
+330 MAFYEGNKFPKWQ

-357 RLTVDNQQVTAEET
+357 RLTVENQQVTAEET

-386 PDGLLYIVTDGEQG
+386 PDGLLYIVTDGDPG
-400 AVIRVNPEQD
+400 TVIRVHPE

>member
-1 MVHRPRNSVW
+1 M
-11 HNTTVTHST
+11 
-20 KPNEQA
+20 KKAQE
-26 TLMRKTLTRFKQISC
+26 LFRKISLNFQIIGTRLAK
-41 YSRVMGSRLINSF
+41 SF
-54 ALASSILFTL
+54 ALAAIILFTL
-64 PSNAAEQTYQLETL
+64 PTNAEEQTYRLETL

-89 FLPSG
+89 FLPNG
-94 DLLVAELDGT
+94 DLLVAELEGT
-104 LKRIA
+104 LKRIS
-109 KDGSSSTP
+109 KDGSSS
-117 INGVPTVY
+117 NSVSAVPTVY
-125 RARQG
+125 RASQG

-142 TNDTLFLS
+142 TNSTLYLS

-162 VARATLAGNIL
+162 VARATLTGNAL
-173 TNVQVIFT
+173 TDVEVIFT
-181 ANPSK
+181 ASPRK
-186 YASLHYGG
+186 YAPLHYGG
-194 RMALTSDDMLL
+194 RMAFTSDDLLL

-237 ARGNPFPEAA
+237 AQGNPFPEAP

-278 DELNIITK
+278 DELNVITK

-315 QQPQHI
+315 QQPQHV

-330 MAFYEGDKFPKWK
+330 MAFYEGNKFPKWQ

-357 RLTVDNQQVTAEET
+357 RLTVENQQVTAEET

-386 PDGLLYIVTDGEQG
+386 PDGLLYIVTDGDPG
-400 AVIRVNPEQD
+400 TVIKVHPE

>member
-1 MVHRPRNSVW
+1 M
-11 HNTTVTHST
+11 
-20 KPNEQA
+20 KKAQE
-26 TLMRKTLTRFKQISC
+26 LFRKISLNFQIIGTRLAK
-41 YSRVMGSRLINSF
+41 SF
-54 ALASSILFTL
+54 ALAAIILFTL
-64 PSNAAEQTYQLETL
+64 PTIAEEQTYRLETL

-89 FLPSG
+89 FLPNG
-94 DLLVAELDGT
+94 DLLVAELEGT
-104 LKRIA
+104 LKRIS
-109 KDGSSSTP
+109 KDGSSS
-117 INGVPTVY
+117 NSVSAVPTVY
-125 RARQG
+125 RASQG

-142 TNDTLFLS
+142 TNSTLYLS

-162 VARATLAGNIL
+162 VARATLTGNAL
-173 TNVQVIFT
+173 TDVEIIFT
-181 ANPSK
+181 ASPRK
-186 YASLHYGG
+186 YAPLHYGG
-194 RMALTSDDMLL
+194 RMAFTSDDLLL

-237 ARGNPFPEAA
+237 AQGNPFPEAP

-278 DELNIITK
+278 DELNVITK

-298 MDYNGAY
+298 IDYNGAY

-315 QQPQHI
+315 QQPQHV

-330 MAFYEGDKFPKWK
+330 MAFYEGNKFPKWQ
-343 NSLFVGALVNKEVR
+343 NSLFVGALVDKEVR
-357 RLTVDNQQVTAEET
+357 RLTVENQQVTAEET

-386 PDGLLYIVTDGEQG
+386 PDGLLYIVTDGDPG
-400 AVIRVNPEQD
+400 TVIRVHPE

>member
-1 MVHRPRNSVW
+1 MKKAQELFR
-11 HNTTVTHST
+11 
-20 KPNEQA
+20 
-26 TLMRKTLTRFKQISC
+26 QISLNF
-41 YSRVMGSRLINSF
+41 RIIGTRLAKSF
-54 ALASSILFTL
+54 ALAAIILFTL
-64 PSNAAEQTYQLETL
+64 PTNAEEQTYRLETL

-89 FLPSG
+89 FLPNG
-94 DLLVAELDGT
+94 DLLVAELEGT
-104 LKRIA
+104 LKRIS
-109 KDGSSSTP
+109 KDGSSS
-117 INGVPTVY
+117 NSVSGVPTVY
-125 RARQG
+125 RASQG
-130 GLFDVLLDKDFA
+130 GLFDVLLDRDFA
-142 TNDTLFLS
+142 TNSTLYIS

-162 VARATLAGNIL
+162 VARATLTGNTL
-173 TNVQVIFT
+173 TDVEVIFS
-181 ANPSK
+181 ASPRK
-186 YASLHYGG
+186 YAPLHYGG
-194 RMALTSDDMLL
+194 RMAFTGDDLL
-205 ITTGDGFD
+205 LVTTGDGFD

-237 ARGNPFPEAA
+237 AQGNPFPEAP

-257 QGLAIALDGT
+257 QGLTIALDGT

-278 DELNIITK
+278 DELNVITK

-315 QQPQHI
+315 QQPQHV

-330 MAFYEGDKFPKWK
+330 MAFYEGNKFPKWQ

-357 RLTVDNQQVTAEET
+357 RLIVENQQVTAEET

-386 PDGLLYIVTDGEQG
+386 PDGLLYIVTDGDPG
-400 AVIRVNPEQD
+400 AVIRVHPE

>member
-1 MVHRPRNSVW
+1 MKKAQELFR
-11 HNTTVTHST
+11 
-20 KPNEQA
+20 
-26 TLMRKTLTRFKQISC
+26 QISL
-41 YSRVMGSRLINSF
+41 YFQIIGTRLAKSI
-54 ALASSILFTL
+54 ALAAIILFTL
-64 PSNAAEQTYQLETL
+64 PTNAEEQTYRLETL

-89 FLPSG
+89 FLPNG
-94 DLLVAELDGT
+94 DLLVAELEGT
-104 LKRIA
+104 LKRIS
-109 KDGSSSTP
+109 KDGSSS
-117 INGVPTVY
+117 NSVSGVPTVY
-125 RARQG
+125 RASQG

-142 TNDTLFLS
+142 TNSTLYLS

-155 SEENGTT
+155 SDENGTT
-162 VARATLAGNIL
+162 VARATLTGNAL
-173 TNVQVIFT
+173 TDVEVIFT
-181 ANPSK
+181 ASPRK
-186 YASLHYGG
+186 YAPLHYGG
-194 RMALTSDDMLL
+194 RMAFTSDDLLL

-237 ARGNPFPEAA
+237 AQGNPFPEAP

-278 DELNIITK
+278 DELNVITK

-315 QQPQHI
+315 QQPQYV

-330 MAFYEGDKFPKWK
+330 MAFYEGNKFPKWQ

-357 RLTVDNQQVTAEET
+357 RLTVENQQVTAEET

-386 PDGLLYIVTDGEQG
+386 PDGLLYIVTDGDPG
-400 AVIRVNPEQD
+400 TVIKVHPE

>member
-1 MVHRPRNSVW
+1 M
-11 HNTTVTHST
+11 
-20 KPNEQA
+20 KKAQE
-26 TLMRKTLTRFKQISC
+26 LFKQISLNFQII
-41 YSRVMGSRLINSF
+41 GTRLAKSF
-54 ALASSILFTL
+54 ALAAIVLFTL
-64 PSNAAEQTYQLETL
+64 PTNAEEQSYRLETL

-89 FLPSG
+89 FLPNG
-94 DLLVAELDGT
+94 DLLVAELEGT
-104 LKRIA
+104 LKRIS
-109 KDGSSSTP
+109 KDGSSS
-117 INGVPTVY
+117 NSVSAVPTVY
-125 RARQG
+125 RASQG

-142 TNDTLFLS
+142 TNSTLYLS

-162 VARATLAGNIL
+162 VARATLTGNAL
-173 TNVQVIFT
+173 TDVEVIFT
-181 ANPSK
+181 ASPRK
-186 YASLHYGG
+186 YAPLHYGG
-194 RMALTSDDMLL
+194 RMAFTSDDLLL

-237 ARGNPFPEAA
+237 AQGNPFPEAP

-278 DELNIITK
+278 DELNVITK

-315 QQPQHI
+315 QQPQHV
-321 WTPSIGPSG
+321 WTPSIGPSA
-330 MAFYEGDKFPKWK
+330 MAFYEGNKFPKWQ

-357 RLTVDNQQVTAEET
+357 RLTVENQQVTAEET

-386 PDGLLYIVTDGEQG
+386 PDGLLYIVTDGDPG
-400 AVIRVNPEQD
+400 TVIRVHPE

>member
-1 MVHRPRNSVW
+1 MKKAQELFR
-11 HNTTVTHST
+11 
-20 KPNEQA
+20 
-26 TLMRKTLTRFKQISC
+26 QISL
-41 YSRVMGSRLINSF
+41 YFQIIGTRLAKSF
-54 ALASSILFTL
+54 ALAAIILFTL
-64 PSNAAEQTYQLETL
+64 PTNAEEQTYRLETL

-89 FLPSG
+89 FLPNG
-94 DLLVAELDGT
+94 DLLVAELEGT
-104 LKRIA
+104 LKRIS
-109 KDGSSSTP
+109 KDGSSS
-117 INGVPTVY
+117 NSVSGVPTVY
-125 RARQG
+125 RASQG

-142 TNDTLFLS
+142 TNSTLYLS

-162 VARATLAGNIL
+162 VARATLTGNAL
-173 TNVQVIFT
+173 TDVEVIFT
-181 ANPSK
+181 ASPRK
-186 YASLHYGG
+186 YAPLHYGG
-194 RMALTSDDMLL
+194 RLAFTNDDLLL

-237 ARGNPFPEAA
+237 AQDNPFPEAP

-278 DELNIITK
+278 DELNVITK

-315 QQPQHI
+315 QQPQHV

-330 MAFYEGDKFPKWK
+330 MAFYEGNKFPKWQ

-357 RLTVDNQQVTAEET
+357 RLTVENQQVTAEET
-371 VFAELDARIRDIRVG
+371 VFAELGARIRDIRVG
-386 PDGLLYIVTDGEQG
+386 PDGLLYIVTDGDPG
-400 AVIRVNPEQD
+400 TVIKVHPE

>member
-1 MVHRPRNSVW
+1 MKKAQEPF
-11 HNTTVTHST
+11 
-20 KPNEQA
+20 
-26 TLMRKTLTRFKQISC
+26 RKISLNFQIIGTRLAK
-41 YSRVMGSRLINSF
+41 SF
-54 ALASSILFTL
+54 ALAAIILFTL
-64 PSNAAEQTYQLETL
+64 PTNAEEQTYRLETL

-89 FLPSG
+89 FLPNG
-94 DLLVAELDGT
+94 DLLVAELEGT
-104 LKRIA
+104 LKRIS
-109 KDGSSSTP
+109 KDGSSS
-117 INGVPTVY
+117 NSVSAVPTVY
-125 RARQG
+125 RASQG

-142 TNDTLFLS
+142 TNSTLYLS

-162 VARATLAGNIL
+162 VARATLTGNAL
-173 TNVQVIFT
+173 TDVEVIFT
-181 ANPSK
+181 ASPRK
-186 YASLHYGG
+186 YAPLHYGG
-194 RMALTSDDMLL
+194 RMAFTSDDLLL

-237 ARGNPFPEAA
+237 AQGNPFPEAP

-257 QGLAIALDGT
+257 QGLAIAPDGT

-278 DELNIITK
+278 DELNVITK

-315 QQPQHI
+315 QQPQYV

-330 MAFYEGDKFPKWK
+330 MAFYEGNKFPKWQ

-357 RLTVDNQQVTAEET
+357 RLTVENQQVTAEET

-386 PDGLLYIVTDGEQG
+386 PDGLLYIVTDGDPG
-400 AVIRVNPEQD
+400 TVIRVHPE

>member
-1 MVHRPRNSVW
+1 MKKA
-11 HNTTVTHST
+11 HN
-20 KPNEQA
+20 
-26 TLMRKTLTRFKQISC
+26 LFRQISLNFQII
-41 YSRVMGSRLINSF
+41 GTRLAKIF
-54 ALASSILFTL
+54 ALAAIILVTL
-64 PSNAAEQTYQLETL
+64 PTNAEEQTYRLETL

-83 FPWSVD
+83 FPWSVE
-89 FLPSG
+89 FLPNG
-94 DLLVAELDGT
+94 DLLVAELEGT
-104 LKRIA
+104 LKRISQ
-109 KDGSSSTP
+109 DGSSS
-117 INGVPTVY
+117 NSVSGVPTVY
-125 RARQG
+125 RASQG
-130 GLFDVLLDKDFA
+130 GLFDVLLDKNFA
-142 TNDTLFLS
+142 TNSTLYLS

-162 VARATLAGNIL
+162 VARATLTGNAL
-173 TNVQVIFT
+173 TDVEVIFT
-181 ANPSK
+181 ASPRK
-186 YASLHYGG
+186 YAPLHYGG
-194 RMALTSDDMLL
+194 RMAFTNDDLLL

-237 ARGNPFPEAA
+237 AQDNPFPEAP

-278 DELNIITK
+278 DELNIIAK
-286 ANNYGWPAITYG
+286 GNNYGWPAITYG

-315 QQPQHI
+315 LQPQHV

-330 MAFYEGDKFPKWK
+330 MAFYEGNKFPKWQ
-343 NSLFVGALVNKEVR
+343 NSLFVGALVNREVR
-357 RLTVDNQQVTAEET
+357 RLTVKNQQVTAEET

-386 PDGLLYIVTDGEQG
+386 ADGLLYIITDGNPG
-400 AVIRVNPEQD
+400 TVIRVHPE

>member
-1 MVHRPRNSVW
+1 MKKAQEPF
-11 HNTTVTHST
+11 
-20 KPNEQA
+20 
-26 TLMRKTLTRFKQISC
+26 RKISLNFQIIGTRLAK
-41 YSRVMGSRLINSF
+41 SF
-54 ALASSILFTL
+54 ALAAIVLFTL
-64 PSNAAEQTYQLETL
+64 PTNAEEQSYRLETL

-89 FLPSG
+89 FLPNG
-94 DLLVAELDGT
+94 DLLVAELEGT
-104 LKRIA
+104 LKRIS
-109 KDGSSSTP
+109 KDGSSS
-117 INGVPTVY
+117 NSVSGVPTVY
-125 RARQG
+125 RASQG

-142 TNDTLFLS
+142 TNSTLYLS

-162 VARATLAGNIL
+162 VARATLTGNAL
-173 TNVQVIFT
+173 TDVEVIFT
-181 ANPSK
+181 ASPRK
-186 YASLHYGG
+186 YAPLHYGG
-194 RMALTSDDMLL
+194 RMAFTSDDLLL

-237 ARGNPFPEAA
+237 AQGNPFPEAP

-257 QGLAIALDGT
+257 QGLAIAPDGT

-278 DELNIITK
+278 DELNVITK

-315 QQPQHI
+315 QQPQHV

-330 MAFYEGDKFPKWK
+330 MAFYEGNKFPKWQ

-357 RLTVDNQQVTAEET
+357 RLTVENQQVTAEET
-371 VFAELDARIRDIRVG
+371 VFAELGARIRDIRVG
-386 PDGLLYIVTDGEQG
+386 PDGLLYIVTDGDPG
-400 AVIRVNPEQD
+400 TVIRVHPE